1 MQENRWS
8 IMDKKTVWSVKEND
22 AHTDTIEM
30 SGNRV
35 SAIVTYGVNDEGK
48 LLLHRELR
56 YPTLRIRPR
65 DTHSTLASVHDEMQ
79 SFVIDGKAAAEIPY
93 CFELG
98 GTLTALTRDED
109 GKVSIRRTIF
119 PCRETQAY
127 MEHAVIT
134 NVSGSEISLSCPSV
148 DKIEWKSGT

>member
-22 AHTDTIEM
+22 IHTDTIEM

-56 YPTLRIRPR
+56 YPTARHSLHSRIR
-65 DTHSTLASVHDEMQ
+65 T
-79 SFVIDGKAAAEIPY
+79 
-93 CFELG
+93 
-98 GTLTALTRDED
+98 
-109 GKVSIRRTIF
+109 
-119 PCRETQAY
+119 
-127 MEHAVIT
+127 
-134 NVSGSEISLSCPSV
+134 
-148 DKIEWKSGT
+148 

>member
-8 IMDKKTVWSVKEND
+8 IIGNKTVWNIKEND
-22 AHTDTIEM
+22 IHTDTIEM

-79 SFVIDGKAAAEIPY
+79 SFVIDGKA
-93 CFELG
+93 
-98 GTLTALTRDED
+98 
-109 GKVSIRRTIF
+109 
-119 PCRETQAY
+119 
-127 MEHAVIT
+127 
-134 NVSGSEISLSCPSV
+134 
-148 DKIEWKSGT
+148 